1 VACRATRPKKE
12 LIRIV
17 RTPGGAIEADA
28 TGRKAGR
35 GAYLCADRACWE
47 AALAKGS
54 VARALA
60 VSAGPELRAVLE
72 AGPAGA
78 TMTTNETTT
87 TMLTTGGDERG
98 EE

>member
-1 VACRATRPKKE
+1 VACRTTRPKRD
-12 LIRIV
+12 LVRIV
-17 RTPGGAIEADA
+17 RTPVGAIEADA
-28 TGRKAGR
+28 TGRRAGR

-72 AGPAGA
+72 AGSAGA

-87 TMLTTGGDERG
+87 MTMTGGDERG